1 MKTPIFDMT
10 HSATRLITSLLLTA
24 LIAAPFTVNAGL
36 NEGLA
41 AYDRA
46 EYATAL
52 KELTRLAEGGNAK
65 AQYRLGKIF
74 NLGQGLPPD
83 KKAAAKW
90 FHMAAQQGLAEAQG
104 ALGYLCLVGEGVSQ
118 NSDLALEWTRK
129 AAEQGDATA
138 QFNLS
143 TMYSEKFG
151 IKENAAES
159 LKWLREAAD
168 QRHVE
173 ALNALGSLYEKGRAG
188 VKQNPVLAYMLFDVS
203 AEKGDSA
210 AAAKRKALEKNISA
224 SDIRAGKELARKWK
238 PGTSLAKVLGGGT
251 SF

>member
-1 MKTPIFDMT
+1 MP
-10 HSATRLITSLLLTA
+10 HSATRLISSLLLAT
-24 LIAAPFTVNAGL
+24 LIATPFTANAGL

-41 AYDRA
+41 AYDKA

-52 KELTRLAEGGNAK
+52 KELTPLAEEGNAK
-65 AQYRLGKIF
+65 AQYRLGKMF
-74 NLGQGLPPD
+74 NLGQGVPPD
-83 KKAAAKW
+83 KKEAAKW

-151 IKENAAES
+151 IKKNPAES
-159 LKWLREAAD
+159 LRWLRKAAD
-168 QRHVE
+168 QRHVQ
-173 ALNALGSLYEKGRAG
+173 ALNALGSLYEKGQAG
-188 VKQNPVLAYMLFDVS
+188 VKHNPVFAYMLFDV
-203 AEKGDSA
+203 AAGKGDSA
-210 AAAKRKALEKNISA
+210 AAARRKALEKNLSA
-224 SDIRAGKELARKWK
+224 SDIRAGKDLARKWK
-238 PGTSLAKVLGGGT
+238 PGTGLAKVLGSRA

>member
-83 KKAAAKW
+83 KKEAAKW

-188 VKQNPVLAYMLFDVS
+188 VKRNPVLAYMLFDVS

-210 AAAKRKALEKNISA
+210 AAAKRRALEKNISA

>member
-1 MKTPIFDMT
+1 MT

-46 EYATAL
+46 QYATTL
-52 KELTRLAEGGNAK
+52 KELTPLAEKGNAK
-65 AQYRLGKIF
+65 VQYRLGKMF

-83 KKAAAKW
+83 KKEAAKW
-90 FHMAAQQGLAEAQG
+90 FHLAAQQGLAEAQG

-118 NSDLALEWTRK
+118 NNDLALEWTHK
-129 AAEQGDATA
+129 AAVQGDATA

-151 IKENAAES
+151 IKKNPAES
-159 LKWLREAAD
+159 LNWLRKAAD

-173 ALNALGSLYEKGRAG
+173 AMNTLGSLYEKGQAG
-188 VKQNPVLAYMLFDVS
+188 VKQNPVLAYVLFDAS

-210 AAAKRKALEKNISA
+210 AAAKRKALENNISA
-224 SDIRAGKELARKWK
+224 SDIRAGKEMARKWK
-238 PGTSLAKVLGGGT
+238 PGTSLAKVPGGGA